1 MCRVGTAFGRR
12 ARATVPLPVCYP
24 AYLPAIGTFIVEHH
38 SVGMIRLRPQSKV
51 LIVRPD
57 ALAGNI
63 INGQDT
69 CMCSQLCMPVKMDLR
84 RDGCMQKRV
93 VQPVWV
99 LSSAIF
105 SIQLIL
111 LWRSR
116 HCLSTMLRSTLPSN
130 HARPL
135 LRIIRTR
142 LPRFEGLLVGTSTV
156 SATVV
161 VVKMSGDGAASR
173 LLKLLLDLLR
183 AFSIATLDCSGMA
196 GSARRSARSEYH

>member
-1 MCRVGTAFGRR
+1 M
-12 ARATVPLPVCYP
+12 PVCYP
-24 AYLPAIGTFIVEHH
+24 AYLPAFTFIVEHH

-63 INGQDT
+63 INGQDA

-161 VVKMSGDGAASR
+161 VKMSGDGAASR

-183 AFSIATLDCSGMA
+183 SFSIATLDCSGMA
-196 GSARRSARSEYH
+196 GSARRSALQ

>member
-1 MCRVGTAFGRR
+1 
-12 ARATVPLPVCYP
+12 
-24 AYLPAIGTFIVEHH
+24 
-38 SVGMIRLRPQSKV
+38 MIRLRAQSKV

-63 INGQDT
+63 INGQDA

-161 VVKMSGDGAASR
+161 VRMSGDGAASR

-183 AFSIATLDCSGMA
+183 AFSIATLDCSGMFQEVGPGSTLIKLTSSSSGGNA
-196 GSARRSARSEYH
+196 GVMTRIPTAVKKRIGGSGCSRCR

>member
-1 MCRVGTAFGRR
+1 
-12 ARATVPLPVCYP
+12 
-24 AYLPAIGTFIVEHH
+24 
-38 SVGMIRLRPQSKV
+38 MIRLRPQSKV
-51 LIVRPD
+51 LIVRAD
-57 ALAGNI
+57 ALAGHI

-69 CMCSQLCMPVKMDLR
+69 CMCSRSLMPFKMDLK

-161 VVKMSGDGAASR
+161 VRMSGDGAASR

-183 AFSIATLDCSGMA
+183 AFSIATLDCSGMFQEVGPGSTLIKLTSSSSGGNA
-196 GSARRSARSEYH
+196 GVMTRIPTAVKKRIGGSGCSRCR